1 MSTFEKAQDQAADY
15 LVTQDGQARAD
26 DTADHLTQDAPQQPE
41 DVNHAFKAEDKRL
54 ATESTDHDTDD
65 LDLPTSD
72 VVEEGNPI
80 PPMR

>member
-1 MSTFEKAQDQAADY
+1 MVGNGNGNRATAGEQSAA
-15 LVTQDGQARAD
+15 
-26 DTADHLTQDAPQQPE
+26 
-41 DVNHAFKAEDKRL
+41 AEGSSE
-54 ATESTDHDTDD
+54 TSNEVEE